1 VKTEA
6 QAAHVVEMMADA
18 AKLFAGHMGALAV
31 LANVLIDKGIISREE
46 LVERLAQAH
55 GAALQC
61 AGGPEVALA
70 LAEMLRYLADDP
82 LPPPR
87 GRG

>member
-1 VKTEA
+1 MKTEA
-6 QAAHVVEMMADA
+6 QAPHVVEVMADA

-31 LANVLIDKGIISREE
+31 LANVLVDKGIISRQE
-46 LVERLAQAH
+46 LAGRLEQAH

-70 LAEMLRYLADDP
+70 LAELLRYLDDSP

-87 GRG
+87 RRG